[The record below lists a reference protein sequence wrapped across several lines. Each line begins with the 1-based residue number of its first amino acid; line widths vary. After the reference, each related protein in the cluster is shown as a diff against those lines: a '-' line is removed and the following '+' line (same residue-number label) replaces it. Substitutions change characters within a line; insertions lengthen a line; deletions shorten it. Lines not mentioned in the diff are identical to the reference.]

1 MVSLTSFI
9 CWSQTQGWEPN
20 FSLLLGDFRQG
31 LFTSLSLMILF
42 SRIEYGRWLRDSECE
57 VLGLV
62 DMSSITVDY
71 SNSYDNHLKSLEV
84 SGARWA
90 LVDVGGVTGSKC
102 VPRRVPVE
110 DLAWMTGSRE
120 ALTASCPGAPWPKLC
135 PGWLLSG
142 MGDSFLS
149 TGIWRLSTCKPA
161 PDGSS

>member
-1 MVSLTSFI
+1 MSLTSSI
-9 CWSQTQGWEPN
+9 CWRQIQSWEPN

-31 LFTSLSLMILF
+31 LFISLSLMILF
-42 SRIEYGRWLRDSECE
+42 CRMEYGRWSRDSECE
-57 VLGLV
+57 VLGIV
-62 DMSSITVDY
+62 DTSSITVDY
-71 SNSYDNHLKSLEV
+71 SNSYNNHSKSLEV
-84 SGARWA
+84 SGAQWA

-102 VPRRVPVE
+102 VPRSVPAE

-120 ALTASCPGAPWPKLC
+120 ALTASRPGAPWPKPC
-135 PGWLLSG
+135 PGRLLSG